1 MRVRKGRNSVDTAL
15 SVFIGIGLSAAVGF
29 RIFVPFLIMS
39 IAALSGNLDLAPG
52 FDWVGT
58 YYALIAFLVATVVE
72 VLAYYIPWVDNV
84 LDTVAT
90 PAAVV
95 AGIVATAAVVT
106 DMSPLL
112 KWSLALIAGGGAAA
126 TVQATTVAVRG
137 ASSLTTGGIGNPVV
151 ATGELGGS
159 TITSLLAIIVPVL
172 TFILLI
178 VTGVFVWRG
187 LRGVRRRRRKS
198 TPGDGAATAG
208 P

>member
-1 MRVRKGRNSVDTAL
+1 VDTAL

-126 TVQATTVAVRG
+126 TVQAATVAVRG

-187 LRGVRRRRRKS
+187 LRSVRRRRRKS
-198 TPGDGAATAG
+198 TPGDGAATTG

>member
-29 RIFVPFLIMS
+29 RIFVPFLVMS

-90 PAAVV
+90 PAAIV

-187 LRGVRRRRRKS
+187 LRSVRRRRQKS
-198 TPGDGAATAG
+198 APGDG
-208 P
+208 